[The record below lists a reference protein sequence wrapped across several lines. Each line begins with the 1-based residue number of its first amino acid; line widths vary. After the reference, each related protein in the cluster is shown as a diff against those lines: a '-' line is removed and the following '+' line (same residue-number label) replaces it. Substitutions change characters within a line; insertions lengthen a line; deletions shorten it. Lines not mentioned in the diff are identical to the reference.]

1 MATEEYPQGTL
12 VGGRYEI
19 RGRLGQG
26 GMGTVYR
33 ALDMKIGSNVAL
45 KIVTGG
51 DPDRSKDRLQR
62 FAREIMS
69 INAVHHPNI
78 LTIQEFGFHRDTP
91 YMVMEFLDGEDLGAR
106 LRRNEGPLPVEYVA
120 DVILAVCAAIR
131 ACHDAQ
137 VIHRDLKPGN
147 IMIIKRD
154 FGAGWDVKVVD
165 FGISKSVDA
174 PDLTED
180 GKIVGTPHFLAPEQ
194 ITGDVSPASDQYAIG
209 ILLYRCL
216 TKRYPYDELRGL
228 KLVRAIEKG
237 EFPPPRQHRPEIPEE
252 LEQLILKAMRVDPAE
267 RHASVFELGK
277 QLRKFSSQLG
287 RQFWER
293 FYETP
298 HAPRPK
304 NTTLM
309 SSMGIPL
316 VRRIAE
322 GQAVITANTVQAHYQ
337 STTSVGPTTER
348 TLKEQGAP
356 TEVQPPTGGPTEISL
371 QTPSGWT
378 WEKDS
383 AKVDSSASQPP
394 RERAAPVAPAAA
406 ATRSPWRGIAL
417 GSAALIV
424 AVVAVVAIRSVP
436 NPAAAEWSERAPVVA
451 PAGPSRA
458 TPLPRADN
466 MPVAM
471 PAPVPPTQIVPPAV
485 QAAERP
491 APSDADASKAAR
503 HRRRRT
509 AAPSAKTADWT
520 TDAAGNLIPPP

>member
-12 VGGRYEI
+12 IGGRYEI
-19 RGRLGQG
+19 RARLGQG

-33 ALDMKIGSNVAL
+33 ARDMKIGSNVAL
-45 KIVTGG
+45 KLVTGG

-69 INAVHHPNI
+69 INAVHHPNV

-106 LRRNEGPLPVEYVA
+106 LRRNDGPLPVEYVV

-131 ACHDAQ
+131 ACHEAQ

-147 IMIIKRD
+147 IMLVKRD

-165 FGISKSVDA
+165 FGISKPVDA
-174 PDLTED
+174 PDLTEE

-194 ITGDVSPASDQYAIG
+194 ITGEVSPASDQYAIG
-209 ILLYRCL
+209 VLLYRCL
-216 TKRYPYDELRGL
+216 TNRYPYDELRGL

-252 LEQLILKAMRVDPAE
+252 LEQLILKAMRVDPKE
-267 RHASVFELGK
+267 RHQSVFELGK

-298 HAPRPK
+298 HGPRPK
-304 NTTLM
+304 NDAFM

-316 VRRIAE
+316 VKRIAE

-348 TLKEQGAP
+348 TLKEQSGP
-356 TEVQPPTGGPTEISL
+356 TELQPPTEMSL
-371 QTPSGWT
+371 QTPSGWN
-378 WEKDS
+378 WETDP
-383 AKVDSSASQPP
+383 AKASSSSSGSSLENAATVP
-394 RERAAPVAPAAA
+394 RAPVVG
-406 ATRSPWRGIAL
+406 PWRRRGVTL
-417 GSAALIV
+417 GSV
-424 AVVAVVAIRSVP
+424 AVVAAVVAIIVVRSAP
-436 NPAAAEWSERAPVVA
+436 KRPATGWPGPAPDVA
-451 PAGPSRA
+451 PALAPRLAEPSVIERPA
-458 TPLPRADN
+458 A
-466 MPVAM
+466 PV
-471 PAPVPPTQIVPPAV
+471 PVPPTAIVPATV
-485 QAAERP
+485 QDAESP
-491 APSDADASKAAR
+491 APGDADAGKTAR
-503 HRRRRT
+503 HRRKRAT
-509 AAPSAKTADWT
+509 ARGAKTADWT